1 MEDLRQLVFT
11 QRRNQN
17 MHVVG
22 RDGKLVKR
30 FTTDQE
36 FTYQDVAKVVEP
48 LLMAK

>member
-22 RDGKLVKR
+22 RDDKLIKTIALSVKI
-30 FTTDQE
+30 FESIFHYGFHFGQ
-36 FTYQDVAKVVEP
+36 P
-48 LLMAK
+48 